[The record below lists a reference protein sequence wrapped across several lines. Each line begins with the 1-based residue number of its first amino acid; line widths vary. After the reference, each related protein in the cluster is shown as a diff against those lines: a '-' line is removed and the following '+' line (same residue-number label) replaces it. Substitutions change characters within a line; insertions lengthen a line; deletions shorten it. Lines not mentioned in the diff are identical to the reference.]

1 MTYDYAVK
9 TFKTNHPENTRVPSF
24 EHSSERMGGWLL
36 NDDQSRYISFI
47 SNYGTSQACMLFN
60 TEEVMPDA
68 KKFRGNGKANA

>member
-1 MTYDYAVK
+1 
-9 TFKTNHPENTRVPSF
+9 
-24 EHSSERMGGWLL
+24 MGGWLL

-68 KKFRGNGKANA
+68 KKFRGNGKA